1 MLIGLRTTGPWI
13 LTKVILFPNFL
24 VLFFYEIVVS
34 INTGIMSFLKHFT
47 LFSFFGPGQVNGKT
61 SSSGRIAVVSKKG
74 MFRPPERR
82 RVSGLTKKF
91 SLQGKWSKQK

>member
-13 LTKVILFPNFL
+13 LTNVILFPNFL

-34 INTGIMSFLKHFT
+34 ISTGIMSFLKHFT

-74 MFRPPERR
+74 MFRPPER
-82 RVSGLTKKF
+82 
-91 SLQGKWSKQK
+91 